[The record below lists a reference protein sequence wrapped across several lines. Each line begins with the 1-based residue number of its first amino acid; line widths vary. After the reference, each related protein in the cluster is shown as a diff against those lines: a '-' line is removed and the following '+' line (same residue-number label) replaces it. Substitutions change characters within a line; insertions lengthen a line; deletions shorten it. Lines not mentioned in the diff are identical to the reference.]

1 MWTTCS
7 FSFLIYSNVSGS
19 CNNLDDFINENWGA
33 IPFIKREEEETNMME
48 TKTFEGLRNIR
59 QLKI

>member
-1 MWTTCS
+1 M
-7 FSFLIYSNVSGS
+7 FLDPVIT
-19 CNNLDDFINENWGA
+19 LMIFINKNWRA

-48 TKTFEGLRNIR
+48 RKTFEGLRNIR